1 MPPLT
6 RWFIKTSLAYCVC
19 AMIVGLILMLRLSL
33 DLPPVVGA
41 LQPAYFHLLMLGW
54 IAQLIFGVAYWMFP
68 KFTAAQPRGNERLGW
83 ATYGLLNAGLLLRVI
98 GEPLAAVQ
106 PGAGIGWVL
115 VLSAGLQVSAG
126 WLFVAN
132 LWPRVK
138 ER

>member
-132 LWPRVK
+132 IWPRVK

>member
-19 AMIVGLILMLRLSL
+19 AMIVGLILMLRHSL

>member
-6 RWFIKTSLAYCVC
+6 RWFIKTSLVYCVG
-19 AMIVGLILMLRLSL
+19 ALIVGLALMLRLAL
-33 DLPPVVGA
+33 DLPPIVGA

-54 IAQLIFGVAYWMFP
+54 IAQLIFGVAHWMFP
-68 KFTAAQPRGNERLGW
+68 KHTAARPRGDERLGW

-98 GEPLAAVQ
+98 AEPLAAVQ

>member
-6 RWFIKTSLAYCVC
+6 RWFIKTSLVYCVC
-19 AMIVGLILMLRLSL
+19 ALIVGLILMLRLSL

>member
-19 AMIVGLILMLRLSL
+19 ALIVGFALMLRLSL
-33 DLPPVVGA
+33 DLPPIVGA

-68 KFTAAQPRGNERLGW
+68 KFTIAQPRGDERLGW